1 MTAAARWGDAEQ
13 QAADLLIT
21 AALRE
26 DLGETGDITST
37 ALIPADDEGR
47 VRIVSRKPGRLCGE
61 IIGRH
66 VLQRVDA
73 DAEWTKHLSDG
84 DALGPGSVVATV
96 SGRVRSLLMAER
108 TILNFMTHLSG
119 VASLTQQ
126 YVDAVAGSKA
136 VILDTRK
143 TLPGWRHLQKYA
155 VRCGGG
161 TNHRIGLWDAVLI
174 KDNHLAALAEEG
186 ITSLDTVVQVARSR
200 VPAGVPLIIEVDTL
214 PQLQVALRGVPDVV
228 LLDNM
233 DVARLEQAVAMRDKL
248 TPGVLLEASG
258 GVNLQTVAGI
268 AAAGVDR
275 ISIGALTHS
284 APALDL
290 GFDWST

>member
-1 MTAAARWGDAEQ
+1 MTAHWRDAQQ
-13 QAADLLIT
+13 QAADLLIA

-26 DLGETGDITST
+26 DLGEGGDITSA
-37 ALIPADDEGR
+37 ALIPEADEGR
-47 VRIVSRKPGRLCGE
+47 VQIVARRPGRVCGVG
-61 IIGRH
+61 IGRQ
-66 VLQRVDA
+66 VLQCVDPGA
-73 DAEWTKHLSDG
+73 DWTALLSDG
-84 DALGPGSVVATV
+84 DSLEPGSVIATL
-96 SGRVRSLLMAER
+96 SGRVRSLLTAER

-126 YVDAVAGSKA
+126 YVEAVRGTKA

-186 ITSLDTVVQVARSR
+186 VTSLADVVRIARER
-200 VPAGVPLIIEVDTL
+200 AAAGVPVTIEVDAL
-214 PQLQVALRGVPDVV
+214 AQLQDALQGAPDVV

-233 DVARLEQAVAMRDKL
+233 DAEQLRQAVAMRDEL
-248 TPGVLLEASG
+248 APEVLLEASG
-258 GVNLQTVAGI
+258 GVNLQTAAGI

-290 GFDWST
+290 GFDWSA